1 MPPISSTIKI
11 LSELWINSRKL
22 FLFLWINLY
31 FKLNRSQEVH
41 LKHLKQVRNEIDKM
55 KFGSS
60 PSNGLLKNGSMTGIR
75 FNVVEKNEIR
85 KMIMLKNHLNNRN
98 FNLQERMMTVY
109 T

>member
-1 MPPISSTIKI
+1 MANI
-11 LSELWINSRKL
+11 EHINAADAANKFYDKNIIRALDK
-22 FLFLWINLY
+22 FT
-31 FKLNRSQEVH
+31 SQEVH

-75 FNVVEKNEIR
+75 FNVDEKNEIR